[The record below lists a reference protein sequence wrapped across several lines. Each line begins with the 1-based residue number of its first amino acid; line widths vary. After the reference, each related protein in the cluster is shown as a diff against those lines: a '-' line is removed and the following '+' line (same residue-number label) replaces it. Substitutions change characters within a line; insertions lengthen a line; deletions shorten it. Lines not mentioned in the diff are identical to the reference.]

1 MIPVILSPINGKG
14 VASEVYQWDLGQ
26 QIVLTGT
33 DVTDCVV
40 QWVYD
45 TLPDGT
51 TTDNRTFSPLTGE
64 TGYTEGGIVDI
75 PDAALMQTGEITGY
89 IYYNGEETIG
99 HIVVN
104 PIPRAQPTDYVS
116 PDNTVTLQDLIE
128 TAVDAAVAEAI
139 DQLSFVAETYQSA
152 EDLPADAATGT
163 LAIIDPT
170 PEWDRAPVQ
179 IFKGQ
184 FLRRIFIN
192 GDPPDPREVLP
203 EDRPNTR
210 GVIVENTDGET
221 ARMVLYFEAAKENDF
236 LDGKPGIVV
245 LWNFDENGDPAAASL
260 YNTEP
265 TEIEGEF
272 CEAGWHIANFET
284 GGIEPREFDEIDFP
298 AFDFEPRMIFNPDWL
313 PQVVPLGYSIAT
325 QASFDNRGLGYY
337 MSVDPYKSKKIYHK
351 KEAGW
356 EEVK

>member
-1 MIPVILSPINGKG
+1 MRNIHIDTENASAVNAGRIGEHNATTITFTVPAELAAAADYYRAAIEVNGEVHYTGQIEKATPIFKLESEHTAAETASFTIEGYKNAGNFVGKSAKISLCFG
-14 VASEVYQWDLGQ
+14 PAAGGTEPAEN
-26 QIVLTGT
+26 TGT
-33 DVTDCVV
+33 
-40 QWVYD
+40 
-45 TLPDGT
+45 LAG
-51 TTDNRTFSPLTGE
+51 L
-64 TGYTEGGIVDI
+64 
-75 PDAALMQTGEITGY
+75 
-89 IYYNGEETIG
+89 
-99 HIVVN
+99 
-104 PIPRAQPTDYVS
+104 
-116 PDNTVTLQDLIE
+116 
-128 TAVDAAVAEAI
+128 VDAAVAEAI

-236 LDGKPGIVV
+236 LGGKPGIVV
-245 LWNFDENGDPAAASL
+245 LWNFDENGDPAAVSL

-265 TEIEGEF
+265 NEIEGEF
-272 CEAGWHIANFET
+272 CAAGWHIANFET

-298 AFDFEPRMIFNPDWL
+298 AFDFEPRMIFNPDGL

-356 EEVK
+356 EEVT